1 MREPARKGMAARP
14 GVIILK
20 TPAEIQQ
27 MRGAGALAAE
37 ALREV
42 VRAVRPGVTGT
53 QLNTIA
59 ERYIRAHGGIPSF
72 LGYRGFPASI
82 CISVNDEVV
91 HGIPDGTPLR
101 DGALVSLD
109 LGAVVDGFHGD
120 VAVTVPVGEVGP
132 RLRRLV
138 RVTRE
143 ALSRALAVARTRA
156 RLGGLGAAVQQHVEA
171 VGLSVVRDFAGHGI
185 GRALHEEPQVPNF
198 GEPGTGAVL
207 REGMTLAI

>member
-14 GVIILK
+14 GVIIVK

-27 MRGAGALAAE
+27 MRLAGVLAAE

-42 VRAVRPGVTGT
+42 VRAVRPGVTGM

-101 DGALVSLD
+101 AGALVSLD

-132 RLRRLV
+132 KLHRLV
-138 RVTRE
+138 HVTRE
-143 ALSRALAVARTRA
+143 ALSSAIDVVRPGA
-156 RLGGLGAAVQQHVEA
+156 RLGGIGAAGQRHVEA
-171 VGLSVVRDFAGHGI
+171 GGFSGARGFARPGI
-185 GRALHEEPQVPNF
+185 GRGLPQGPPGPNV
-198 GEPGTGAVL
+198 GE
-207 REGMTLAI
+207 

>member
-1 MREPARKGMAARP
+1 MREPARKAMATRTAM
-14 GVIILK
+14 IILK

-27 MRGAGALAAE
+27 MRLAGVLAAE

-101 DGALVSLD
+101 AGALCYLD
-109 LGAVVDGFHGD
+109 LGAQVDGCHGGVD
-120 VAVTVPVGEVGP
+120 VTYPV
-132 RLRRLV
+132 RQ
-138 RVTRE
+138 
-143 ALSRALAVARTRA
+143 LA
-156 RLGGLGAAVQQHVEA
+156 
-171 VGLSVVRDFAGHGI
+171 
-185 GRALHEEPQVPNF
+185 
-198 GEPGTGAVL
+198 
-207 REGMTLAI
+207 